1 MTSMVRN
8 FTGQPLYSNLTSDI
22 HGEKLYRATIIF
34 QLLCSAVY
42 EDSAGVVLS
51 SCLDSD
57 FKSEQKFNRSLLFS
71 VLVV

>member
-1 MTSMVRN
+1 MCGAAQEGVKD
-8 FTGQPLYSNLTSDI
+8 LTSDI